1 VAVGVGGQA
10 EAEEGTQQAQP
21 GAEEAIGLG
30 DGIIRGVGQQQ
41 QAAVVE
47 EGEEEEEEGQAQ
59 VAWLEVGEGS
69 TTVPLRLFRGEEDE
83 EEEEED

>member
-21 GAEEAIGLG
+21 GAEEQVAMGWGDAIML
-30 DGIIRGVGQQQ
+30 RGVGGGQQQ

-47 EGEEEEEEGQAQ
+47 EGEGGEEEGRAQ
-59 VAWLEVGEGS
+59 VAWLEV
-69 TTVPLRLFRGEEDE
+69 PLRLFRE
-83 EEEEED
+83 EEEGD